1 MKKAIKLVTMAAA
14 VVTAGAI
21 GTAIVSAWGDNSGGR
36 RTYTV
41 AQINNGDLGNKIVFN
56 SIKDDSLKDG
66 SIKDERNFVAARD
79 KSTGNNGVNNVWQN
93 NEITVEEGK
102 TYIIRLYVHNNSPKG
117 RDAVA
122 KNVTTNFSL
131 GTVVSTEQRVDGY
144 INSSNATPSK
154 YWDDVVFK
162 SNNGKKFYLDYVE
175 GSALLENNGVGKNGG
190 VKLADSVVT
199 NGVKIGYDSLNG
211 EVPGCYGFDNYV
223 TIEVKPVFESSEIS
237 KTVRK
242 LTDKSFSESVK
253 ASIGETVEFQIMYKN
268 LNATQVSNTTLN
280 DSLPKGLEYVKNS
293 TKIYNATYP
302 NGATVTSDKLT
313 SEGIN
318 IGGYKVGANAYIR
331 FQAKVVD
338 NALVCGTNRLINWAK
353 AVNYVGTS
361 TNVNYFAVQ
370 DSAEV
375 YVEKT
380 CETPETYKCEVVNG
394 VYYGKNGNVVT
405 KEVYEKECTTP
416 ETHKCEVISGVYY
429 GKDGNVVTKEVYDK
443 ECTTPV
449 VEHKCE
455 VVSGVYYGKNGNV
468 VDEKTYKSEC
478 ESTPTP
484 TDTHKCEVVKGTY
497 YGINGDT
504 VDYDTYKAQC
514 EKSELPNTGA
524 SSIATGV
531 AGLGGT
537 VTVAGYYLASRK
549 QLRK

>member
-14 VVTAGAI
+14 VVAVGAI
-21 GTAIVSAWGDNSGGR
+21 GTAVVSAWGDNSGGR

-41 AQINNGDLGNKIVFN
+41 AEINKGDLGNKIVFN
-56 SIKDDSLKDG
+56 SIKDDTLPKG
-66 SIKDERNFVAARD
+66 NIKDERNFVAARD
-79 KSTGNNGVNNVWQN
+79 KSTGNNGEDNVWQN

-102 TYIIRLYVHNNSPKG
+102 TYIIRLYVHNNNPKG

-122 KNVTTNFSL
+122 KDVTTNFSL

-175 GSALLENNGVGKNGG
+175 GSALLENSGVAKKGG

-199 NGVKIGYDSLNG
+199 SGVKIGFDSLNG
-211 EVPGCYGFDNYV
+211 EVPGCYGFANYV

-242 LTDKSFSESVK
+242 LTDKSFSEEVK
-253 ASIGETVEFQIMYKN
+253 ASIGETVEFQIAYKN
-268 LNATQVSNTTLN
+268 LNAAQVNNTTLK
-280 DSLPKGLEYVKNS
+280 DSLPKGLEYVKGS
-293 TKIYNATYP
+293 TKIYNATYKD
-302 NGATVTSDKLT
+302 GATVTSDTLT
-313 SEGIN
+313 TDGIN
-318 IGGYKVGANAYIR
+318 IGGYKVGANAYVR

-338 NALVCGTNRLINWAK
+338 NALACGTNRLINWAK

-380 CETPETYKCEVVNG
+380 CDTPKTEHKCEVVSG

-405 KEVYEKECTTP
+405 KEVYEKEC
-416 ETHKCEVISGVYY
+416 
-429 GKDGNVVTKEVYDK
+429 KD
-443 ECTTPV
+443 
-449 VEHKCE
+449 
-455 VVSGVYYGKNGNV
+455 
-468 VDEKTYKSEC
+468 
-478 ESTPTP
+478 TPTP
-484 TDTHKCEVVKGTY
+484 TPTPTEHKCEVVKGTY
-497 YGINGDT
+497 YGINGDS
-504 VDYDTYKAQC
+504 VDYATYKAQC
-514 EKSELPNTGA
+514 EKPEMPNTGA
-524 SSIATGV
+524 SSIAAGV

>member
-1 MKKAIKLVTMAAA
+1 MKKTIKLVTMAAA
-14 VVTAGAI
+14 VATVGAI
-21 GTAIVSAWGDNSGGR
+21 TTAIVSAWGDNSGGR

-41 AQINNGDLGNKIVFN
+41 AEIKKGDLGNKIVFN
-56 SIKDDSLKDG
+56 SIKDDSLKAG

-79 KSTGNNGVNNVWQN
+79 ASTGNNGVNNVWQN

-102 TYIIRLYVHNNSPKG
+102 TYIIRLYVHNNNPNG
-117 RDAVA
+117 RNAVA
-122 KNVTTNFSL
+122 KDVSTNFSL

-175 GSALLENNGVGKNGG
+175 GSALLENQGVGKNGG
-190 VKLADSVVT
+190 VKLADNVVT

-211 EVPGCYGFDNYV
+211 EVPGCYSFDNYV

-242 LTDKSFSESVK
+242 LTDQKFSESVN
-253 ASIGETVEFQIMYKN
+253 ATIGETVEFQIMYKN
-268 LNATQVSNTTLN
+268 LNATQVSNTTLR
-280 DSLPKGLEYVKNS
+280 DSLPKGLEYVANS
-293 TKIYNATYP
+293 TKIYNSTYP
-302 NGATVTSDKLT
+302 NGAAVTSDKLT
-313 SEGIN
+313 AEGIN

-338 NALVCGTNRLINWAK
+338 NSLTCGTNRLINWAK

-380 CETPETYKCEVVNG
+380 CEQP
-394 VYYGKNGNVVT
+394 
-405 KEVYEKECTTP
+405 KEE
-416 ETHKCEVISGVYY
+416 HKCEIISGVYY
-429 GKDGNVVTKEVYDK
+429 GKEGKVVTKEVYDK
-443 ECTTPV
+443 ECTTPKT
-449 VEHKCE
+449 EHKCE

-484 TDTHKCEVVKGTY
+484 TETHKCEIVKGTY
-497 YGINGDT
+497 YGVNGDT
-504 VDYDTYKAQC
+504 VDYSTYKAQC
-514 EKSELPNTGA
+514 EKGSNGTVDTLPKTGA
-524 SSIATGV
+524 ASIATGV

-537 VTVAGYYLASRK
+537 ITVAGYYLASRK
-549 QLRK
+549 QLK